1 VKATGDRYT
10 VGHYFPKLG
19 TAGAVRADTVGTE
32 PMKIDRIEILPADMP
47 QSDPKWRFAIHANR
61 VSQGWLV
68 AIAADDGTVGYG
80 YASATKHMGA
90 SSEGLKGVLND
101 FTGLLLGRDP
111 FDIEAIMVDLDHRLR
126 GMNQAKAAI
135 DCALHEIA
143 ARALGV
149 PLCTLFGGKLRT
161 EFPVLRVLSLKRP
174 DEMAGKARE
183 LVDAGYRD
191 IKIKVDG
198 RVDLD
203 AARVRAIRDE
213 VGPEI
218 RLTIDANQA
227 YKPKGAI
234 RLANKVAD
242 LGVEIF
248 EQPCNADDHAGL
260 KFVTE
265 HSPIAVEADESA
277 GSVRDVFRLVANRVV
292 DLVSLKVPKLGGL
305 RNTIAAA
312 RICEAADI
320 PCRLGAHVGPRLLTA
335 QAMHLAASLPSLSF
349 ACEFGEF
356 VRLQND
362 ITEGV
367 ENQNGIIRLPAGIGS
382 GASLRADAPSQI
394 AQAARVGLAG

>member
-1 VKATGDRYT
+1 
-10 VGHYFPKLG
+10 
-19 TAGAVRADTVGTE
+19 
-32 PMKIDRIEILPADMP
+32 MKIDKVEILPANMP
-47 QSDPKWRFAIHANR
+47 QADPKWRFSIHANR

-90 SSEGLKGVLND
+90 SREGLKGVLDD
-101 FTGLLLGRDP
+101 FIRLLIGRDP
-111 FDIEAIMVDLDHRLR
+111 FDIEAILADLDHRLR

-149 PLCTLFGGKLRT
+149 PLCTLFGGKCRS
-161 EFPVLRVLSLKRP
+161 EFPVLRVLSLKQP
-174 DEMAGKARE
+174 DEMAAKAQE

-198 RVDLD
+198 RLDLD
-203 AARVRAIRDE
+203 AARVRAVRVQ
-213 VGPEI
+213 VGPDI

-234 RLANKVAD
+234 RLATKAAD

-248 EQPCNADDHAGL
+248 EQPCNADDHVGL
-260 KFVTE
+260 KFVTD
-265 HSPIAVEADESA
+265 HSPIAIEADESA
-277 GSVRDVFRLVANRVV
+277 ASVRAVFALVSNRIV

-305 RNTIAAA
+305 RNTLAAA

-335 QAMHLAASLPSLSF
+335 QAMHLAASLPCLSF

-367 ENQNGIIRLPAGIGS
+367 ENQNGLIHLPAGVGS
-382 GASLRADAPSQI
+382 GAGLRADAQAQI
-394 AQAARVGLAG
+394 AQAARVSLAG

>member
-1 VKATGDRYT
+1 
-10 VGHYFPKLG
+10 
-19 TAGAVRADTVGTE
+19 
-32 PMKIDRIEILPADMP
+32 MKIDKIEILPADMP
-47 QSDPKWRFAIHANR
+47 QSDPKWRFSIHANR
-61 VSQGWLV
+61 VSQGWLLQ
-68 AIAADDGTVGYG
+68 ITADDGTLGYG

-90 SSEGLKGVLND
+90 TRESLKGVLDD
-101 FTGLLLGRDP
+101 FTRLLIGRDP
-111 FDIEAIMVDLDHRLR
+111 FDIEATMADLDHRVR

-135 DCALHEIA
+135 DCALYEIA
-143 ARALGV
+143 ARSLGV
-149 PLCTLFGGKLRT
+149 PLCTLFGGKCRT

-174 DEMAGKARE
+174 EEMAAKAQE
-183 LVDAGYRD
+183 LVDADYRD

-203 AARVRAIRDE
+203 AARVRAIRE
-213 VGPEI
+213 QVGPEI

-234 RLANKVAD
+234 RLASKVAD

-260 KFVTE
+260 KFITD
-265 HSPIAVEADESA
+265 HSPIPVEADESA
-277 GSVRDVFRLVANRVV
+277 ASVRDVFTLAANRIV
-292 DLVSLKVPKLGGL
+292 DLVSLKIPKLGGL
-305 RNTIAAA
+305 RNALAAA
-312 RICEAADI
+312 RICQAADI

-367 ENQNGIIRLPAGIGS
+367 ENENGMIRLPEGVGS
-382 GASLRADAPSQI
+382 GASLRADAPTQI
-394 AQAARVGLAG
+394 AQAARVSVVG

>member
-1 VKATGDRYT
+1 
-10 VGHYFPKLG
+10 
-19 TAGAVRADTVGTE
+19 
-32 PMKIDRIEILPADMP
+32 MP
-47 QSDPKWRFAIHANR
+47 QADPQWRFAIHANR
-61 VSQGWLV
+61 VSQGWLI
-68 AIAADDGTVGYG
+68 AITADDGTVGYG
-80 YASATKHMGA
+80 YASATRHMGA
-90 SSEGLKGVLND
+90 SSAGLKGVLDD
-101 FTGLLLGRDP
+101 FTGRLLGRDP
-111 FDIEAIMVDLDHRLR
+111 FDIEAIMADLDHRLR

-149 PLCTLFGGKLRT
+149 PLCTFFGGKLRT
-161 EFPVLRVLSLKRP
+161 EFPVLRVLSLKQP
-174 DEMAGKARE
+174 EEMAAKARE

-227 YKPKGAI
+227 YTPKGAI
-234 RLANKVAD
+234 RLASKVAH

-248 EQPCNADDHAGL
+248 EQPCYADDHAGL
-260 KFVTE
+260 KFVTD

-277 GSVRDVFRLVANRVV
+277 GSVRDVFRLVSGRIV

-335 QAMHLAASLPSLSF
+335 QAMHVAASLPSLSF

-367 ENQNGIIRLPAGIGS
+367 ENQNGMVRLPQGIGS
-382 GASLRADAPSQI
+382 GASLRADAQSQI

>member
-1 VKATGDRYT
+1 MVAKARMAEYRYR
-10 VGHYFPKLG
+10 GS
-19 TAGAVRADTVGTE
+19 E
-32 PMKIDRIEILPADMP
+32 PMKIDKIEILPADMP
-47 QSDPKWRFAIHANR
+47 QSDPQWRFAIHANR
-61 VSQGWLV
+61 VSHGWLV
-68 AIAADDGTVGYG
+68 SIGADDGTVGYG

-90 SSEGLKGVLND
+90 SREGLKGVLDD
-101 FTGLLLGRDP
+101 FSRLLLGRDP
-111 FDIEAIMVDLDHRLR
+111 FDLEAIMVDLDHRLR
-126 GMNQAKAAI
+126 GVNQAKAAI

-174 DEMAGKARE
+174 DEMAAKARA

-203 AARVRAIRDE
+203 AARVRAIRDA

-218 RLTIDANQA
+218 ALTIDANQA

-260 KFVTE
+260 KLVTDN
-265 HSPIAVEADESA
+265 SPIAIEADESA
-277 GSVRDVFRLVANRVV
+277 GSVREVFRLVSNRIV

-305 RNTIAAA
+305 RNTLAAA

-356 VRLQND
+356 VRLEND

-367 ENQNGIIRLPAGIGS
+367 ENQDGRVRLPEGIGS
-382 GASLRADAPSQI
+382 GAGLRADAQNQI
-394 AQAARVGLAG
+394 AQAARIGLAG

>member
-1 VKATGDRYT
+1 
-10 VGHYFPKLG
+10 
-19 TAGAVRADTVGTE
+19 
-32 PMKIDRIEILPADMP
+32 MKIDGIEILPADMP

-68 AIAADDGTVGYG
+68 AIAADEGTVGYG

-90 SSEGLKGVLND
+90 SSAGLKGVLND
-101 FTGLLLGRDP
+101 FSGLLLGRDP
-111 FDIEAIMVDLDHRLR
+111 FDIEAILADLDHRLR

-143 ARALGV
+143 ARSLGV

-174 DEMAGKARE
+174 DEMASKARE
-183 LVDAGYRD
+183 LIHAGYRD

-227 YKPKGAI
+227 YKPKGAV
-234 RLANKVAD
+234 RLATKVAD

-248 EQPCNADDHAGL
+248 EQPCSADDHAGL
-260 KFVTE
+260 KFVTD
-265 HSPIAVEADESA
+265 HSPIAIEADESA
-277 GSVRDVFRLVANRVV
+277 SSVREVFRLASNRTV
-292 DLVSLKVPKLGGL
+292 DLVSLKVSKLGGL

-367 ENQNGIIRLPAGIGS
+367 ENENGKVRLPEGIGS
-382 GASLRADAPSQI
+382 GASLREDAQSQI
-394 AQAARVGLAG
+394 EQAARVGLAG